1 MTKPVGQ
8 HLHLSIDDR
17 VARINLGRWAMACE
31 EMLIRIV
38 SGRHDDAHAVLR
50 RFCAGEIPQ
59 YCTMSSHPSQALPP
73 RLANLLE
80 AEGYHNMTAIY
91 YASDN
96 ELLEINGM
104 GQESISYIRTVLK
117 RLRSGEPVA
126 VVEDASYL
134 DYLRGDG

>member
-1 MTKPVGQ
+1 
-8 HLHLSIDDR
+8 
-17 VARINLGRWAMACE
+17 MACE

-59 YCTMSSHPSQALPP
+59 YCTMTSHPSQALPS

-80 AEGYHNMTAIY
+80 DEGYHSMMAVH
-91 YASDN
+91 YAHDDD
-96 ELLEINGM
+96 LRKINGM
-104 GQESISYIRTVLK
+104 GQESINYIRMVLK

-126 VVEDASYL
+126 VVEDASYR
-134 DYLRGDG
+134 DYLRGDA